1 MKPNHLKKSVFLL
14 LFGIT
19 GLACSTERD
28 HLVTIE
34 TRHGNM
40 YAILYDQTP
49 AHKANFLKL
58 AEEGRFDST
67 EFHRVINE
75 FMIQGGDVFGLE
87 NLPEEEWYT
96 LPAEI
101 HPNLIHEKGSLAA
114 ARQGDNI
121 NPERRSSGCQFY
133 IVQGKVY
140 DELTLNTDMK
150 KLQEAFMRF
159 LQLES
164 NKPLREKY
172 VSHYQNGEFDSL
184 NALML
189 SKKVELE
196 QFLNVNLDN
205 EKRPNQLQAYTSV
218 GGTPHLDD
226 GYTVFGKVIK
236 GLDVL
241 DKIASEPTD
250 RMDKPANPVVMKV
263 KVSEINRRKITEEYG
278 YEYPDAK

>member
-1 MKPNHLKKSVFLL
+1 MKLDCLKNSVLGL
-14 LFGIT
+14 CLGLAL
-19 GLACSTERD
+19 LACSTEKD

-40 YAILYDQTP
+40 YAILYDKTP
-49 AHKANFLKL
+49 EHKANFLKL
-58 AEEGRFDST
+58 ASEGRFDST
-67 EFHRVINE
+67 EFHRVIQE

-101 HPNLIHEKGSLAA
+101 HPDLIHEKGSLAA

-121 NPERRSSGCQFY
+121 NPGRRSSGCQFY

-140 DELTLNTDMK
+140 DELSLNTDMK
-150 KLQEAFMRF
+150 KLQEAFMRY

-164 NKPLREKY
+164 NKTLREKY
-172 VSHYQNGEFDSL
+172 LSHYQEGEYDSL
-184 NALML
+184 NAIML

-196 QFLNVNLDN
+196 QFLSVNLSSS
-205 EKRPNQLQAYTSV
+205 KRPNQVKAYTTV

-226 GYTVFGKVIK
+226 AYTVFGKVIK
-236 GLDVL
+236 GLEVL
-241 DKIASEPTD
+241 EKIASEETD
-250 RMDKPANPVVMKV
+250 RNDKPVNPVVMKV
-263 KVSEINRRKITEEYG
+263 MVNEINRKKITEEYG
-278 YEYPDAK
+278 YEYPEAK